1 MNLPDLWFIYL
12 QKTQQKSTS
21 SQQTKSSQTSS
32 VGKSSTLINIV
43 KPPLKLQKRPHTS
56 RDDTRKDDSF
66 TSYLNNEYPPYNP
79 SDFALAQTEDQ
90 SEFTLDRSVR
100 KQNPQTYSDKQD
112 LLKKIREELSLWTA
126 GSSMEKKKSCPEQ
139 WTSAP
144 PESMY
149 LPRPLPQSMLHSKMH
164 FCTNVYYF
172 LPLYI

>member
-1 MNLPDLWFIYL
+1 M
-12 QKTQQKSTS
+12 
-21 SQQTKSSQTSS
+21 SS
-32 VGKSSTLINIV
+32 VGKSSTLTNMV

-56 RDDTRKDDSF
+56 RDDTRKDNSF
-66 TSYLNNEYPPYNP
+66 TSYLNNEYPPYDP

-90 SEFTLDRSVR
+90 SEFTLDRNVR
-100 KQNPQTYSDKQD
+100 KQIPQTYSDKQD

-139 WTSAP
+139 WTSAL

-149 LPRPLPQSMLHSKMH
+149 HSRPLAQSMLQSKMH

-172 LPLYI
+172 LPLY